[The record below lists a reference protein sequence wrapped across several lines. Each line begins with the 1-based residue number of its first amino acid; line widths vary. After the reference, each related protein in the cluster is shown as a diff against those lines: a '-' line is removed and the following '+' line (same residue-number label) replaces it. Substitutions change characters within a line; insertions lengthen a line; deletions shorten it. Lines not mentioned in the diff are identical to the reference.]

1 MASQRLSS
9 VDRLLSIPRL
19 FTEERPVWTVE
30 EVATELQLS
39 ISSAYRYF
47 QSLLNFEYLDE
58 VPGQGYCLG
67 PAFIAFDRTI
77 RITDPL
83 ARVAEPVL
91 SALTQALDTG
101 TDLILCRVYRKQ
113 VMCIF
118 HQSIGPDAGG
128 TSYERG
134 KPMPFF
140 RGATSKVILAH
151 LPWRLQKKEF
161 EQHRDAIAAA
171 GMGKDWKSFSNG
183 LRDIRKKGYCI
194 SHGEV
199 DPGRLGIA
207 APVFSA
213 DGHVRHS
220 LSVVVPDTIANSA
233 IEDRLTITIVTAAT
247 RISERLSQLDS
258 LPA

>member
-1 MASQRLSS
+1 MSEKSLSS

-30 EVATELQLS
+30 EVAAELKLS

-47 QSLLNFEYLDE
+47 QSLLKFEYLDE

-77 RITDPL
+77 RTTDPL
-83 ARVAEPVL
+83 ARIAGPVL
-91 SALTQALDTG
+91 TALAEALDDG
-101 TDLILCRVYRKQ
+101 SDLILCRVYRKQ
-113 VMCIF
+113 VMCIH
-118 HQSIGPDAGG
+118 HQSIGMTDRG

-134 KPMPFF
+134 RPMPFF

-161 EQHRDAIAAA
+161 ENHYADIAEA
-171 GMGKDWKSFSNG
+171 GMGQDWKTFSSY

-199 DPGRLGIA
+199 DAGRLGIA
-207 APVFSA
+207 APVFSQ
-213 DGHVRHS
+213 DGQVRHS
-220 LSVVVPDTIANSA
+220 LSIVAPDPIANTVV
-233 IEDRLTITIVTAAT
+233 EDRLTINIVAAAR
-247 RISERLSQLDS
+247 RISERLRQPD
-258 LPA
+258 